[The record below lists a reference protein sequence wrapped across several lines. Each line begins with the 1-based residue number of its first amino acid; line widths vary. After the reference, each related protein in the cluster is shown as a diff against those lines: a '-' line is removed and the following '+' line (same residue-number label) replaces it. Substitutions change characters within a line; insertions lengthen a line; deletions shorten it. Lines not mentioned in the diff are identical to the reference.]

1 MPRDDALARRPAPRT
16 TSSRRARNNRTTACR
31 SRWRGILEVARGHYD
46 YAGHLDPS
54 VERSEYPDDIVDD
67 FAFNGTPE
75 RILEM
80 LHELSEVGLDE
91 VAPAYLNGRYEEMEI
106 VGKEIIPRLAS
117 VRA

>member
-1 MPRDDALARRPAPRT
+1 MPPEMAR
-16 TSSRRARNNRTTACR
+16 
-31 SRWRGILEVARGHYD
+31 ILEVDRGHYD
-46 YAGHLDPS
+46 YAGHLDPT

-91 VAPAYLNGRYEEMEI
+91 IAPAYLNGRDEQMEI
-106 VGKEIIPRLAS
+106 VGREIIPRLES